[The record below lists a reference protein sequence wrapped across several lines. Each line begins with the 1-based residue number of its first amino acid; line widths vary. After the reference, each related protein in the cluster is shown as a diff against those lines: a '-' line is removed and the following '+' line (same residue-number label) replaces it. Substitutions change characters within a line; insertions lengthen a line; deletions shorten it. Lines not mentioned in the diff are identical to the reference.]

1 MTRLLLLLAALVA
14 MALPVT
20 AHEIRPAYLQLDETS
35 PTQFSVLWKV
45 PATGDRRLALYV
57 RFPAECRNLSEPE
70 GSMEGGAYFE
80 RWKMSCDGGLKGKLI
95 TVDGLR
101 TSMTD
106 VLARISWIDGTTE
119 VARLTPEHPSLTL
132 KGLQSALQVA
142 WTYFVLGVE
151 HILGGVD
158 HLLFVLALML
168 LIRERWMLIKT
179 ITAFTLAHSITL
191 AGATLGYFSLPQKPV
206 EATIALSIAFVASE
220 LVKMKPEERRL
231 SEAYPWVVAFSF
243 GLLHGFGFAGALQEI
258 GLPQKDVPLAL
269 LTFNL
274 GVEAGQLMFVGAVLL
289 MYASVK
295 IVTNLPL
302 SKARLATAYLI
313 GTIAIGWFLERVA
326 GFVTF

>member
-1 MTRLLLLLAALVA
+1 VTRLLLLLAVLFATAVQA
-14 MALPVT
+14 T
-20 AHEIRPAYLQLDETS
+20 AHEIRPAYLQVDETAH
-35 PTQFSVLWKV
+35 TQFSVLWKV
-45 PATGDRRLALYV
+45 PASGDRRLALYV
-57 RFPAECRNLSEPE
+57 RFPADCQNLGEPS
-70 GSMEGGAYFE
+70 GSLDDGAYFE
-80 RWKMSCDGGLKGKLI
+80 RWKISCDGGLKGKLI

-106 VLARISWIDGTTE
+106 VLARVSWIDGTTE

-132 KGLQSALQVA
+132 KGAQSILQVA
-142 WTYFVLGVE
+142 WTYFWLGVE

-179 ITAFTLAHSITL
+179 ISAFTLAHSITL

-220 LVKMKPEERRL
+220 LVKMKPGERRL

-243 GLLHGFGFAGALQEI
+243 GLLHGFGFAGALKEI

-274 GVEAGQLMFVGAVLL
+274 GVEAGQSMFVAAVLL
-289 MYASVK
+289 VCAAIK
-295 IVTNLPL
+295 AVTALPL
-302 SKARLATAYLI
+302 SRARVSAAYMI
-313 GTIAIGWFLERVA
+313 GTASAVWFIDRIA
-326 GFVTF
+326 GFVTS